1 VFLVKPLTLETLPS
15 DRLSCKLVMCVLV
28 ETMTQAPGPLRREG
42 VRELPIVG
50 GNLAL
55 DFANTVDDPYGPQP
69 FDYVADYRGL
79 VTWSQRMGTVSDRS
93 AVALHHIADDQ
104 PRQARAT
111 VRRAQDLRAA
121 INETFGAL
129 ADGRSPNA
137 GWQQLRPFVTSAI
150 QHAGVTSPPQPSLSW
165 NLSDLESPL
174 WPVAEAAYL
183 LLVGPETQ
191 RLKRCAGCPWLF
203 LDRSKNHSRR
213 WCTMEICGTD
223 EKIRRYVTKRA
234 DRRSR

>member
-1 VFLVKPLTLETLPS
+1 MQ
-15 DRLSCKLVMCVLV
+15 LVMSVLV
-28 ETMTQAPGPLRREG
+28 ETMRQVSGAVRPAGI
-42 VRELPIVG
+42 RELAIVA

-55 DFANTVDDPYGPQP
+55 DFANTVDDPFGPQR
-69 FDYVADYRGL
+69 FDHVADYRGL
-79 VTWSQRMGTVSDRS
+79 AAWSQRVGTVSNSS
-93 AVALHHIADDQ
+93 ASALRQIAENH

-111 VRRAQDLRAA
+111 LRGAKDLRTA
-121 INETFGAL
+121 INETFGAVV
-129 ADGRSPNA
+129 DGRSPDA
-137 GWQQLRPFVTSAI
+137 GWQQLRPFVTRAM
-150 QHAGVTSPPQPSLSW
+150 QHARVTPSPTHLSLAWDFSE
-165 NLSDLESPL
+165 LESPL
-174 WPVAEAAYL
+174 WPVAEAAYR
-183 LLVGPETQ
+183 LLVGGEIH

>member
-1 VFLVKPLTLETLPS
+1 MF
-15 DRLSCKLVMCVLV
+15 VLV
-28 ETMTQAPGPLRREG
+28 ETMRQAPVALRPAG
-42 VRELPIVG
+42 IRELPIVG

-55 DFANTVDDPYGPQP
+55 DFANSVDDPFGPQR
-69 FDYVADYRGL
+69 FDHVADYRSL
-79 VTWSQRMGTVSDRS
+79 AAWSLRIGTVSDRS
-93 AVALHHIADDQ
+93 AAALRQIAEDH

-111 VRRAQDLRAA
+111 VRRAKELRAG
-121 INETFGAL
+121 INETFGAIVN
-129 ADGRSPNA
+129 DRSPVA
-137 GWQQLRPFVTSAI
+137 GWQRLRPFVTSAMR
-150 QHAGVTSPPQPSLSW
+150 HAEVTSAAPHLSLAWDFSE
-165 NLSDLESPL
+165 LESPL
-174 WPVAEAAYL
+174 WPIAEAAYR
-183 LLVGPETQ
+183 LLVGPETH

>member
-1 VFLVKPLTLETLPS
+1 MS
-15 DRLSCKLVMCVLV
+15 VLV
-28 ETMTQAPGPLRREG
+28 ETMTQAAGPLRREG
-42 VRELPIVG
+42 IRELPIVG
-50 GNLAL
+50 GNLTL

-79 VTWSQRMGTVSDRS
+79 IAWSQRIGTVPDHS
-93 AVALHHIADDQ
+93 AAALHHIAEDH
-104 PRQARAT
+104 PRQARST
-111 VRRAQDLRAA
+111 VRRAKDLRAA
-121 INETFGAL
+121 INETFGPL
-129 ADGRSPNA
+129 ADGRSPDA

-150 QHAGVTSPPQPSLSW
+150 QHAGVTSSPPQPSLSW
-165 NLSDLESPL
+165 DFSDLESPL
-174 WPVAEAAYL
+174 WPVAEAAYR